1 MAAPSKQLV
10 EAVFKALWAA
20 NLSNYPREYIE
31 NLSISL
37 ATELANLSGGGGGS
51 GLANIVED
59 LTPQL
64 GGTLD
69 ANGNNIDMGTNLIT
83 DTKVGQWDTA
93 YSWGDHSTEG
103 YLTSETDS
111 QTLSFS
117 SPNLSISNGNSVDLS
132 ALSSGIS
139 GISNVVED
147 TTPQLGGNLDINSN
161 DITGTGNIDIT
172 GSVTVS
178 GEFLGDLDG
187 AVFVRVYNNT
197 ASTINKGAAV
207 YLTGGNNGDK
217 PHIDLADSS
226 DANKMP
232 ALGIVKENI
241 NPSSEGQVAVSGKIN
256 FSSHGF
262 TAGANLYING
272 LGALQETA
280 PTGEGNLIQKIGK
293 VVSPNII
300 LVQGAFRSNATPN
313 LNNGKIFL
321 GNGSNQAVSTILD
334 TSVVPENT
342 NLYYTSSR
350 FNSAFNSKSTS
361 NLSEGTNLY
370 YTNARVQAISIN
382 NVVEDTSPQ
391 LGGNL
396 DVNRND
402 ITGNP
407 AIDGRRAIVEINDT
421 DRTLS
426 LDEAGD
432 FIIVTNNGAPTT
444 ITIPT
449 NESVEFTTGTEIDF
463 IQKTAQVLTIQAASG
478 VTLNG
483 VDSGS
488 TSITAQ
494 WGGAT
499 IKKIDTNEWIIVGKI
514 NDVG

>member
-1 MAAPSKQLV
+1 MAEQGRTTLKSYFETGDKPTQV
-10 EAVFKALWAA
+10 QF
-20 NLSNYPREYIE
+20 
-31 NLSISL
+31 
-37 ATELANLSGGGGGS
+37 
-51 GLANIVED
+51 ED
-59 LTPQL
+59 LIDSVVNISDDGTP
-64 GGTLD
+64 
-69 ANGNNIDMGTNLIT
+69 ITNL
-83 DTKVGQWDTA
+83 
-93 YSWGDHSTEG
+93 
-103 YLTSETDS
+103 
-111 QTLSFS
+111 
-117 SPNLSISNGNSVDLS
+117 
-132 ALSSGIS
+132 
-139 GISNVVED
+139 VED
-147 TTPQLGGNLDINSN
+147 TTPQLGGDLDLNSN

-197 ASTINKGAAV
+197 ASTINKGDAV

-313 LNNGKIFL
+313 LNNGNIFI
-321 GNGSNQAVSTILD
+321 GNDSNQTSRTAFAISLD
-334 TSVVPENT
+334 TT
-342 NLYYTSSR
+342 
-350 FNSAFNSKSTS
+350 
-361 NLSEGTNLY
+361 
-370 YTNARVQAISIN
+370 
-382 NVVEDTSPQ
+382 PQ

-396 DVNRND
+396 DVNGND

-407 AIDGRRAIVEINDT
+407 AIDGRRAIIVETDT
-421 DRTLS
+421 SRTLS
-426 LDEAGD
+426 LGDAGH
-432 FIIVTNNGAPTT
+432 FIIATNVDAPTT

-449 NESVEFTTGTEIDF
+449 NASVAFTTGTEILF
-463 IQKTAQVLTIQAASG
+463 IQKTAQALTIEAVAG

-483 VDSGS
+483 VERGS

-499 IKKIDTNEWIIVGKI
+499 IKKIDENEWIIVGKI
-514 NDVG
+514 NDVA